1 MISRIHITAFSW
13 LLCFSALVR
22 GQTIGQLLQQTPV
35 CAVSCFLEVLP
46 PDPAC
51 LTSIDQLS
59 SCICSNVTLL
69 TTLSGCTRLS
79 CEVSD
84 QILGENALGQ
94 TCRGAPLFV
103 ESQATFLKVLAIAA
117 IVLAV
122 PSIGLRWY
130 ARCKSSTLGVDD
142 YLALLATIA
151 LIAVSAVQLGSAF
164 IGFGVHVWVVDPR
177 MAIPLLRLY
186 WVSQQLYV
194 LDQLLTKIS
203 LLTLYLRV
211 FPRTRWV
218 NITARYGIL
227 VMVIQETIFYFLI
240 LLRCIPVSASWDIRQ
255 KGRCLDL
262 NAIGFSGAILGI
274 AEHLGILVMPLPE
287 LWKLKLSKRKRIML
301 AFVFSLGSFSLFTS
315 VIRIRY
321 VRKFAPTADLSWD
334 VAPAISWSLIE
345 LLSTVICLNLPPCR
359 QLLSKLIPRRLAT
372 TIHRGKNGTAP
383 YGPYDTGPYGAFSQ
397 HGAQTIELKSK
408 SPPMGGILHTTTIE
422 VTHERN
428 LSDDELLMIKTRP
441 SVSSSASRRSLQTI
455 DEEYDE
461 PNERGRSKLRRP
473 PPAATTRTPSVE
485 VEIDRSRLGLYHFFP
500 TKI

>member
-1 MISRIHITAFSW
+1 MFADDSSPACANVTAMISRIHVTAFSW
-13 LLCFSALVR
+13 LLCFLALAR
-22 GQTIGQLLQQTPV
+22 AQTVGQLLQETPS
-35 CAVSCFLEVLP
+35 CAVSCFLQVL

-51 LTSIDQLS
+51 LATVDQLS

-79 CEVSD
+79 CELPD
-84 QILGENALGQ
+84 QILGENSLGQ
-94 TCRGAPLFV
+94 TCRGAPLFL
-103 ESQATFLKVLAIAA
+103 ESQATFLKALAIVAM
-117 IVLAV
+117 VLAV

-151 LIAVSAVQLGSAF
+151 LIAVSAVQLASSF

-186 WVSQQLYV
+186 WVSQQLYI

-203 LLTLYLRV
+203 LLALYLRV
-211 FPRTRWV
+211 FPTRWI

-240 LLRCIPVSASWDIRQ
+240 LLRCAPVSASWDIRQ

-262 NAIGFSGAILGI
+262 NAIGFAGAILGI
-274 AEHLGILVMPLPE
+274 VEHFGILVMPLPE
-287 LWKLKLSKRKRIML
+287 LWKLKLSRRRRIML
-301 AFVFSLGSFSLFTS
+301 AAVFSLGSFSLFTS

-334 VAPAISWSLIE
+334 IAPAISWSLIE

-359 QLLSKLIPRRLAT
+359 HLISKLIPRRLAT
-372 TIHRGKNGTAP
+372 TTIHKGQNGTGA
-383 YGPYDTGPYGAFSQ
+383 YGAFSQ
-397 HGAQTIELKSK
+397 HGAQTIELTSK

-428 LSDDELLMIKTRP
+428 LSDDELLMVQTRP
-441 SVSSSASRRSLQTI
+441 SVSSAASRRSL
-455 DEEYDE
+455 
-461 PNERGRSKLRRP
+461 
-473 PPAATTRTPSVE
+473 
-485 VEIDRSRLGLYHFFP
+485 
-500 TKI
+500 